1 LPGIWRLGHRSTPM
15 RGLAQA
21 SMHYKSVL
29 IAKETGITR
38 ATGFQIHLESSILLH
53 PLPILPRNP
62 HI

>member
-1 LPGIWRLGHRSTPM
+1 M

-38 ATGFQIHLESSILLH
+38 ATGFQIHRESSILLH